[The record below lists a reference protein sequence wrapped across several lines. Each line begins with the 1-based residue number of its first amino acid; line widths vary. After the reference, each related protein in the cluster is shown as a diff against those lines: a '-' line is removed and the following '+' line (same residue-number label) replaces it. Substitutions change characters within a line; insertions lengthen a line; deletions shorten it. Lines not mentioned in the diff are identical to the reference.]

1 MDKKD
6 VKQKV
11 ARLSSF
17 MLLPTRMKIGN
28 FKVKKEQRIDLTLQ
42 VQMPKI
48 DKDKHLAIIKTF
60 TEGQ

>member
-6 VKQKV
+6 VKQRV
-11 ARLSSF
+11 VPLFSF
-17 MLLPTRMKIGN
+17 MLLPTRMKIGSL
-28 FKVKKEQRIDLTLQ
+28 KVKKGQRIDLTRQ